1 MIGSLALVWQPLPDD
16 PNPVS
21 SPHVDWLAVSPV
33 MILAGA
39 ALLLMLIS
47 SFITRRG
54 VAVGGYT
61 AITVLASL
69 AVIGVSVP
77 LWREVQDGDRGPFTT
92 FQGALGVDGFSV
104 FLTVV
109 IAASVA
115 LSALFIHDYL
125 RREDMKG
132 VEAYVLVL
140 LSAAG
145 GVVMAQADDLV
156 VLFLGLEVLSIAV
169 YVLAALHQRRVTS
182 QEAGMKYF
190 VLGAFSSAFFLYG
203 IAMIYGGTGTTNL
216 VRIVELFSTSAL
228 TKDGLILAGL
238 ALMLVGLGFKVAA
251 VPFHFWTPDVYQGA
265 PTPMVTWMASGVK
278 VAGFAGLIRVYVL
291 AFQAYRVD
299 WQPMMYALAVLTL
312 VVGSVLAVVQ
322 TDVKRMLAYSS
333 ISHAGYVLVGVQAAT
348 QDGVQAA
355 LFYLGTYAFLVAGS
369 FGVVTLV
376 GRKGD
381 GHHSLDDYRGLGRS
395 RPALAVALTVFL
407 FAQAG
412 VPLTSGFFGKFYV
425 ISAAVDAGSTWLG
438 VVAMLAAVVA
448 AFLYLRIVA
457 SMYMS
462 DDDTA
467 GSGAGSGSGAASSSA
482 EADLIP
488 IPVTA
493 AVALV
498 VCLVVTVGIGVWPGF
513 LTEVTQDAV
522 PVLSALG

>member
-1 MIGSLALVWQPLPDD
+1 MIGPLALLGVVGQPLPEN
-16 PNPVS
+16 PNPIE
-21 SPHVDWLAVSPV
+21 SPHVDWLAITPV
-33 MILAGA
+33 LILAGA
-39 ALLLMLIS
+39 ALLLMLVS
-47 SFITRRG
+47 SFVVRRG
-54 VAVGGYT
+54 AAVGGYT
-61 AITVLASL
+61 AITVLAAL
-69 AVIGVSVP
+69 AVVGVSVP
-77 LWREVQDGDRGPFTT
+77 LWRQVQDPDRGPFST
-92 FQGALGVDGFSV
+92 FQGAVGVDGFSV

-109 IAASVA
+109 LAASVVLA
-115 LSALFIHDYL
+115 ALFIHDYL
-125 RREDMKG
+125 RREDMRG
-132 VEAYVLVL
+132 VEPYVLVL

-145 GVVMAQADDLV
+145 GVVMAQANDLV

-312 VVGSVLAVVQ
+312 LVGSVLAVVQ

-333 ISHAGYVLVGVQAAT
+333 IAHAGYVLVGVQAASE
-348 QDGVQAA
+348 DGVQAA
-355 LFYLGTYAFLVAGS
+355 LFYLATYAFLVAGS

-381 GHHSLDDYRGLGRS
+381 GHHALSDYRGLGRS
-395 RPALAVALTVFL
+395 RPALAVALAVFL

-412 VPLTSGFFGKFYV
+412 VPLTSGFFAKFYV
-425 ISAAVDAGSTWLG
+425 ISAAVDAGSEPLA
-438 VVAMLAAVVA
+438 VIAMLAAVVA

-457 SMYMS
+457 AMYMS
-462 DDDTA
+462 DAD
-467 GSGAGSGSGAASSSA
+467 SESSGSGEGAG
-482 EADLIP
+482 EAMRIP
-488 IPVTA
+488 IPATA
-493 AVALV
+493 GVALV
-498 VCLVVTVGIGVWPGF
+498 LCLVVTVGVGVWPGF
-513 LTEVTQDAV
+513 ITEVTQDAV

>member
-1 MIGSLALVWQPLPDD
+1 MIGSLGFVWQPLPED
-16 PNPVS
+16 PNPIQ

-39 ALLLMLIS
+39 ALLLMVVS
-47 SFITRRG
+47 SFVPRRTAVAAYTTIT
-54 VAVGGYT
+54 
-61 AITVLASL
+61 ILASL
-69 AVIGVSVP
+69 AVIGVAVP
-77 LWREVQDGDRGPFTT
+77 LWRQVQDGDRGPFTT

-109 IAASVA
+109 IAASVV

-125 RREDMKG
+125 RREDLLG
-132 VEAYVLVL
+132 AEPYVLVL

-145 GVVMAQADDLV
+145 GVVMAQADDLI

-169 YVLAALHQRRVTS
+169 YILAALHRRRVTS

-203 IAMIYGGTGTTNL
+203 IAMIYGGTGTTSL
-216 VRIVELFSTSAL
+216 VRIVELFSSSAL

-312 VVGSVLAVVQ
+312 VVGSILAVVQ

-333 ISHAGYVLVGVQAAT
+333 ISHAGYVLVGVQAAS
-348 QDGVQAA
+348 QDGVQGA
-355 LFYLGTYAFLVAGS
+355 LFYLGTYAFMVAGS

-381 GHHSLDDYRGLGRS
+381 GHHALTDYRGLGRS
-395 RPALAVALTVFL
+395 RPLLALTFAVFL

-412 VPLTSGFFGKFYV
+412 VPLTSGFFAKFYV
-425 ISAAVDAGSTWLG
+425 ISAAVDAGSTPLA

-462 DDDTA
+462 DDDDSSPP
-467 GSGAGSGSGAASSSA
+467 GSGYGAASGAA
-482 EADLIP
+482 EASLVRIP
-488 IPVTA
+488 GTA

-498 VCLVVTVGIGVWPGF
+498 VCLVVTVGIGVWPGL
-513 LTEVTQDAV
+513 LTEVAQDAV

>member
-1 MIGSLALVWQPLPDD
+1 MIGTIEALPLIWQPLPDD
-16 PNPVS
+16 PNPIE
-21 SPHVDWLAVSPV
+21 SPHVDWLAVTPV
-33 MILAGA
+33 LILAGA

-47 SFITRRG
+47 SFVTRRK

-69 AVIGVSVP
+69 GVIGVAVP
-77 LWREVQDGDRGPFTT
+77 LWRQVQDPERGPFST

-115 LSALFIHDYL
+115 LAALFIHDYL
-125 RREDMKG
+125 RREDMQG

-156 VLFLGLEVLSIAV
+156 VLFLGLEVLSISV

-190 VLGAFSSAFFLYG
+190 VLGAFSSAFLLYG
-203 IAMIYGGTGTTNL
+203 IAMIYGGTGTTSL
-216 VRIVELFSTSAL
+216 VRIVELFSSSAQ
-228 TKDGLILAGL
+228 TEDGLILAGL
-238 ALMLVGLGFKVAA
+238 ALMLVGFGFKVAA

-291 AFQAYRVD
+291 AFQAYSDD
-299 WQPMMYALAVLTL
+299 WQPMVYGLAVLTL
-312 VVGSVLAVVQ
+312 LVGSVLAIVQ

-333 ISHAGYVLVGVQAAT
+333 IAHAGYVLVGVQAAS
-348 QDGVQAA
+348 QDGVQSA

-381 GHHSLDDYRGLGRS
+381 GHHSLDDYRGLARS
-395 RPALAVALTVFL
+395 RPVLALALAVFL

-412 VPLTSGFFGKFYV
+412 VPLTSGFFAKFYV
-425 ISAAVDAGSTWLG
+425 ISAAVDAGSTWLA

-462 DDDTA
+462 DSESDGDA
-467 GSGAGSGSGAASSSA
+467 GSAEVSA
-482 EADLIP
+482 ERLRIP
-488 IPVTA
+488 IPTTA

-498 VCLVVTVGIGVWPGF
+498 VCLVVTVGIGVWPG
-513 LTEVTQDAV
+513 LVTEVTQDAV